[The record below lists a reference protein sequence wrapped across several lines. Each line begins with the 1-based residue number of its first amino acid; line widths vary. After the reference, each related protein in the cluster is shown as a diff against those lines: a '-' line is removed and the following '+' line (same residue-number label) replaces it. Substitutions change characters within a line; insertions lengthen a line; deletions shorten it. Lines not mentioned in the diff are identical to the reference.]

1 LNHVDVEAVFSVNAR
16 VFGDE
21 KGEKGEAEGRIAHAN
36 FLELLTIGAQNENNQ
51 QPKNRSP

>member
-1 LNHVDVEAVFSVNAR
+1 VFSVNAR
-16 VFGDE
+16 IFGDE